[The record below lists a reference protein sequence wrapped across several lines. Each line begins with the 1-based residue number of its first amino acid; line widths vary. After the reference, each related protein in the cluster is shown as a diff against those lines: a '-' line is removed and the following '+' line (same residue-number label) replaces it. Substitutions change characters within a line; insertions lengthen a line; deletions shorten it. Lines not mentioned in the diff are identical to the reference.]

1 MEGEGRGHLRKE
13 EVVERSMKER
23 LFQAEEEA
31 CLKAQ
36 NPASS
41 YPVWVRVRQL
51 ERLEHEVQIKKEFRF
66 YSAGTSEPSREGW

>member
-1 MEGEGRGHLRKE
+1 MRKE

-31 CLKAQ
+31 CSKAQ

-51 ERLEHEVQIKKEFRF
+51 ERLEHEVQIKKEFRL
-66 YSAGTSEPSREGW
+66 YSAGTSKPSWEGW